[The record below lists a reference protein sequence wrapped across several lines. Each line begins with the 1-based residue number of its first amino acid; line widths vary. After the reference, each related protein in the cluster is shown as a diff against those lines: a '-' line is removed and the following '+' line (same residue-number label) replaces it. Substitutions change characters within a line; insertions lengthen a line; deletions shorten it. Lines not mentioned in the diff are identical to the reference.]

1 MQYPTCERVKIVP
14 GQTPCSSFDKDDHQ
28 TRSIHAPRSC
38 SLHPE
43 QTKWNPFSL
52 IYSFKYSTENK
63 IMSSHLEHPYELPH
77 SIRGSLKPF
86 HSCFPWSLS
95 SCQNLSKVSLLRTF
109 TPVVYKNIQFYNND
123 NSKDVW
129 RYSNMHS
136 TSNHALMI
144 LPCLSRP
151 KHKFI
156 HGTVLV
162 VLYII

>member
-1 MQYPTCERVKIVP
+1 
-14 GQTPCSSFDKDDHQ
+14 
-28 TRSIHAPRSC
+28 
-38 SLHPE
+38 
-43 QTKWNPFSL
+43 
-52 IYSFKYSTENK
+52 
-63 IMSSHLEHPYELPH
+63 MSSHLEHPYELPH

-162 VLYII
+162 VLYIILQIQITSSAQKSSYLHKCISKINTIAKVIRAS